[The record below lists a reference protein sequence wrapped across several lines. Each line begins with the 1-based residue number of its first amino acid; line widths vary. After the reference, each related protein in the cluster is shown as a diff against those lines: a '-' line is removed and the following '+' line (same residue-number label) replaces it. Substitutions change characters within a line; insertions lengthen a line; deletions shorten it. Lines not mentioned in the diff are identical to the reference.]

1 MILLKGKK
9 KIKKVKVPFIS
20 VSSNVKILI
29 TFQQLFISENLWLYF
44 NNYSLSN
51 IISIFT
57 FTYFNILY

>member
-20 VSSNVKILI
+20 VSSNVKSLI